1 MEFVRIDSLFAAV
14 FLWHP
19 SLIEFVMIYCERSVR
34 KIVGN
39 TGRRL
44 WADQKK
50 NVSGAQHAETERET
64 GHKNKGCR
72 LVAPVS
78 ACEKQRTINGCRLR
92 RNSLVLFFSF
102 SSTASRPRIIII
114 EIYDTRYHGIELI
127 SEWRKIHTYAFAIRW
142 FIVSLDRCE
151 IGVHVIYCVRCHT
164 IRCLR
169 CNARNFTFAPLFDAE
184 FFTSMKLNWWP
195 IEINARKCLMPYW
208 RSHLSYFANND
219 KNKWKAECREPKIK
233 LKHSRN

>member
-92 RNSLVLFFSF
+92 RNSLVLFFF
-102 SSTASRPRIIII
+102 ILVRCFHCISSKNNNNNWNIWYTISWYWI
-114 EIYDTRYHGIELI
+114 E
-127 SEWRKIHTYAFAIRW
+127 F
-142 FIVSLDRCE
+142 
-151 IGVHVIYCVRCHT
+151 GVKENPHVCVCDSMIYCVVGS
-164 IRCLR
+164 LR
-169 CNARNFTFAPLFDAE
+169 NWRPCNLLR
-184 FFTSMKLNWWP
+184 SM
-195 IEINARKCLMPYW
+195 
-208 RSHLSYFANND
+208 SHN
-219 KNKWKAECREPKIK
+219 
-233 LKHSRN
+233 